1 MANKLYIAVATMIGY
16 IIGAGILGIPY
27 VVAKTGLAIGL
38 LSIIILGIA
47 VICLN
52 LYMGEIVLRT
62 KEKHQIPGYAQKYLG
77 AYGRWIMIILMIFGA
92 YGALI
97 AYIIKEGQFL
107 SALFTPIFGGGA
119 VFYSILFFILASY
132 LIYAGIEAISKSE
145 LFFVSLILIL
155 IVIFFISSFDS
166 ISLENALTFNPGAF
180 LIPFGVILFAFHGL
194 GSIPEIGIELRKH
207 RKLMKKA
214 IILGSALPIVIY
226 VVFTALVIGITGT
239 ATTDGAILGV
249 AEKIGSHVLLFGAIF
264 GILVLATSFIGVG
277 LALKEMYMFDFK
289 MKPLLASS
297 LTCIIPLLLF
307 FAIIYKD
314 VHNAFYKVIDI
325 TGSIV
330 VPLET
335 IFVLLI
341 VRQAKKY
348 GDRKPEYEMNRLGIL
363 GIIIASLFLLALVNQ
378 FFF

>member
-38 LSIIILGIA
+38 LSIIILGVA

-62 KEKHQIPGYAQKYLG
+62 KEKHQLPGYAQKYLG
-77 AYGRWIMIILMIFGA
+77 SYGRWIMIILMIFGA

-97 AYIIKEGQFL
+97 AYMVKEGQFL
-107 SALFTPIFGGGA
+107 SALFSPIFGGSA
-119 VFYSILFFILASY
+119 VFYSILFFIMASY
-132 LIYAGIEAISKSE
+132 LIYSGIEAISKSE
-145 LFFVSLILIL
+145 LFFVSLIIIL

-226 VVFTALVIGITGT
+226 VVFTSLVIGITGT

-264 GILVLATSFIGVG
+264 GILVLATSFIAVG

-289 MKPLLASS
+289 MKPWVASS
-297 LTCIIPLLLF
+297 LACIIPLLFF

-348 GDRKPEYEMNRLGIL
+348 GDRKPEYEINRIGIL
-363 GIIIASLFLLALVNQ
+363 GIIIASIFLLALVNQ

>member
-1 MANKLYIAVATMIGY
+1 MANKLYVAVATMIGY

-27 VVAKTGLAIGL
+27 AVAKSGLVIGL
-38 LSIIILGIA
+38 LSIIILGVA

-62 KEKHQIPGYAQKYLG
+62 KAKHQIPGYAQKYLG
-77 AYGRWIMIILMIFGA
+77 NYGRWIMIILMIFGA

-119 VFYSILFFILASY
+119 VFYSILFFIMASY

-145 LFFVSLILIL
+145 FFFVSLILFL
-155 IVIFFISSFDS
+155 IVIFFIASFGS
-166 ISLENALTFNPGAF
+166 ISLENVLTFNPGAF

-194 GSIPEIGIELRKH
+194 GSISEIGVELRRH

-214 IILGSALPIVIY
+214 IILGSVLPIVIY
-226 VVFTALVIGITGT
+226 VVFTALVVGITGT

-249 AEKIGSHVLLFGAIF
+249 AEKIGSNVLLFGAIF

-289 MKPLLASS
+289 MKPWLASF

-314 VHNAFYKVIDI
+314 VHNAFYNVIDI

-341 VRQAKKY
+341 VR
-348 GDRKPEYEMNRLGIL
+348 
-363 GIIIASLFLLALVNQ
+363 
-378 FFF
+378 